1 MFRLKKIA
9 KLKEY
14 YDTRLWFKSG
24 WEIGRLYYTASFYGK
39 EENQSNKNIF
49 PLFEYRF
56 AHSASMAMTE
66 VVWLVW
72 QYNNW
77 YYRYYY
83 YSQLE

>member
-24 WEIGRLYYTASFYGK
+24 WEIGRLNYTASFYGK

-77 YYRYYY
+77 
-83 YSQLE
+83 